1 MSAASQFWRSW
12 AAVVAASVLF
22 AAIAMLQVR
31 IDAQTRS
38 AAQQKE
44 ELVLSSGPMLQK
56 ISLGYDSLL
65 ADIYW
70 TRAVQYYGG
79 KLHDLSRDYSLLPGL
94 RHITTT
100 PAPPLLLVY

>member
-79 KLHDLSRDYSLLPGL
+79 KLGTPDAKFDLLWPLLD
-94 RHITTT
+94 ITTT
-100 PAPPLLLVY
+100 LDHALI